1 MDMQK
6 GRKYETETVLELQR
20 GENTRILTRSVVDA
34 ACGEGK
40 KSKART
46 ATRRATNGDG
56 SDSRNMREKQLLH
69 HLSNDSGHRK
79 EQLDLSFSHSFVVVI
94 HSFIQKTHKSNLFAI
109 DRLLRTLRSRVTDC
123 VIFWI
128 TLHDRIIQ

>member
-20 GENTRILTRSVVDA
+20 GENTRRLTRSVVDA
-34 ACGEGK
+34 ACEEGK

-46 ATRRATNGDG
+46 ATRSATNGDG
-56 SDSRNMREKQLLH
+56 SDSRNMREKQLH
-69 HLSNDSGHRK
+69 HLSHDSRHRK

-94 HSFIQKTHKSNLFAI
+94 HSLCPQIQSFRN
-109 DRLLRTLRSRVTDC
+109 
-123 VIFWI
+123 
-128 TLHDRIIQ
+128 